1 VGNSHQPSGPL
12 SPNDT
17 YPDHIV
23 TAIIVAHD
31 GAEWLPRVTDAVLG
45 QTQPVQRIVAVD
57 TGSHD
62 RSGAVL
68 ADLIGSEVVF
78 GMERDTGYGAAIA
91 RALRH
96 RATVVPVQ
104 PTRQGGPAGA
114 DRGWGDPAEPDD
126 RAGPGGYHP
135 GRASGEAPTEW
146 IWLLHDDCEP
156 DPDALAELL
165 RGAAETPGAAVLG
178 PKVLDWADGRVLLE
192 TGLAIDMAGR
202 RVTGIEPREID
213 QGQHDGDR
221 DVLAVSSAGMLARRD
236 VWDGVGGFDPVFRL
250 FRDDIDF
257 CWRVHAAGYRV
268 RVVTDAV
275 VYHLEASA
283 RGRRQTSAAPRP
295 QRADRRNALIVL
307 LANLPLPSM
316 VAALAGNAVLSAARA
331 LFFLMAKRPQAA
343 RDEAAALGSL
353 LTRPGLIFGARRRRR
368 RGRRRAYR
376 TLRSQVL
383 PGHSLRKLAEFTMDA
398 LSPSSRAEAVGT
410 HHASDDP
417 SDDES
422 LLTDSGLAQ
431 RILTSP
437 GVLLAVALTVIAL
450 VSERSLFGSGP
461 LGGGALLPA
470 WGGASGLWS
479 EYLAGFHAVGVGS
492 AASTPP
498 YVAVIAAASTILGG
512 KPWLAMAVIMLGC
525 VPIAGVVTY
534 LASRRIT
541 GSTPVRVW
549 LAASYALLPV
559 ATGAV
564 AAGRFGT
571 AVVFMLLPVIA
582 CTAGRMLT
590 EPPRRA
596 RRAAWGTGLLIAIAA
611 AFVPLVWVVA
621 VIVAALAGLAFAQ
634 RRRAMAAD
642 LAIVA
647 LVPPVLLAP
656 WTLDVARHPP
666 ALLLEAG
673 LQQPGLASA
682 KLPASSVLLLSPGG
696 PGLPPV
702 WLTGGLLL
710 AALAALVLRRRGFA
724 VAASWGVALSGLLIA
739 IAVSRFQVSPPDG
752 GPVLPVWPGVALFV
766 AALGLLV
773 AVGAVGDDLHALFA
787 AGGLRRAGV
796 IALAVVACA
805 LPVLTAAHWIVTGVS
820 GPVRTVAGPV
830 LPEFVS
836 VSTGNGTH
844 LRTLVLRPGVRSVSY
859 TLLRGSDPPLGAEA
873 LTEPPPAARALDRV
887 VADLTAQQGT
897 EAGNAG
903 ESLAQFAVGYVL
915 LPAPVDPGLARL
927 LDGVVGLRPVSQTSS
942 FALWRVSEPG
952 GRVRVVEPGGAQ
964 AALASGTVSVNGAA
978 APAAGGT
985 LVLAEP
991 ASASWHASLNG
1002 RPLTPLPSPAYGWA
1016 QEFQLPAGG
1025 GTLDITRDQIGR
1037 EVTVALEAVILVVVV
1052 ALALP
1057 GAEDSTPEAG
1067 GARREDRLRRA
1078 SRPAAA
1084 AARGHD
1090 RTAGPR
1096 RGSRGTRSR
1105 GRRRAGDDRQ
1115 GTGPR
1120 RVLAAAGR
1128 PSVWGQRRASPP
1140 PEDLALPGR
1149 LPARADGVAPEV
1161 AAADGRSA
1169 VQDSVAAPD
1178 EAADETG
1185 WVPDGRAGR
1194 AWEADW

>member
-1 VGNSHQPSGPL
+1 L

-45 QTQPVQRIVAVD
+45 QTHPVQRIVAVD

-68 ADLIGSEVVF
+68 ADLIGPEVVF

-96 RATVVPVQ
+96 RAAVAPVQ
-104 PTRQGGPAGA
+104 PTRQGGPAWA

-126 RAGPGGYHP
+126 WAGPGGYHP
-135 GRASGEAPTEW
+135 GRASGEEPTEW

-156 DPDALAELL
+156 DPGALAELL

-178 PKVLDWADGRVLLE
+178 PKALDWADGRVLLE

-202 RVTGIEPREID
+202 RVTGIEPREMD

-283 RGRRQTSAAPRP
+283 RSRRQTSAAPRP

-353 LTRPGLIFGARRRRR
+353 LARPGLIFGARRRRR
-368 RGRRRAYR
+368 RGRRGAYR
-376 TLRSQVL
+376 MLRSQVL
-383 PGHSLRKLAEFTMDA
+383 PGHSLRKLAEFAMDA

-431 RILTSP
+431 RILTNP
-437 GVLLAVALTVIAL
+437 GILLVVALTVIAL

-479 EYLAGFHAVGVGS
+479 EYLAGFHAVGAGS

-525 VPIAGVVTY
+525 VPIAGAVTY

-541 GSTPVRVW
+541 TSTPVRVW

-590 EPPRRA
+590 EPPRRP
-596 RRAAWGTGLLIAIAA
+596 RRAAWATGLLIAIAA

-656 WTLDVARHPP
+656 WTLDVARHPS

-682 KLPASSVLLLSPGG
+682 KLPARSVLLLSPGG

-702 WLTGGLLL
+702 WVTGGLLL
-710 AALAALVLRRRGFA
+710 AALAALLLRRRGFA

-752 GPVLPVWPGVALFV
+752 GPALPVWPGVALIV

-787 AGGLRRAGV
+787 AGGLRQARV
-796 IALAVVACA
+796 IALAIVASA

-820 GPVRTVAGPV
+820 GPVRSVAAPV

-836 VSTGNGTH
+836 VSSGSGMH
-844 LRTLVLRPGVRSVSY
+844 LRTLVLRPGPRSVSY
-859 TLLRGSDPPLGAEA
+859 TLLRGSDPPLGTEA
-873 LTEPPPAARALDRV
+873 LAESPAAARALDRV
-887 VADLTAQQGT
+887 VADLTAQHGT

-942 FALWRVSEPG
+942 FALWRVSEPA

-964 AALASGTVSVNGAA
+964 AALASGTVSVDGAA
-978 APAAGGT
+978 APPSGGT

-991 ASASWHASLNG
+991 ASAGWHASLNG
-1002 RPLTPLPSPAYGWA
+1002 RPLTPLPSPVYGWA
-1016 QEFQLPAGG
+1016 QAFRLPAGG
-1025 GTLDITRDQIGR
+1025 GRLDITRDQIGR
-1037 EVTVALEAVILVVVV
+1037 EVTVALEAVILVAVV

-1057 GAEDSTPEAG
+1057 GAEDSRPDAG
-1067 GARREDRLRRA
+1067 GPGRQDRMRRA

-1090 RTAGPR
+1090 KTAGTR

-1105 GRRRAGDDRQ
+1105 GRRRTGDDRR

-1128 PSVWGQRRASPP
+1128 PTAWGQRRASPP

-1149 LPARADGVAPEV
+1149 LPTRADGMAPEV

-1169 VQDSVAAPD
+1169 VHDSVAAQD
-1178 EAADETG
+1178 RAADETG

-1194 AWEADW
+1194 AREADW